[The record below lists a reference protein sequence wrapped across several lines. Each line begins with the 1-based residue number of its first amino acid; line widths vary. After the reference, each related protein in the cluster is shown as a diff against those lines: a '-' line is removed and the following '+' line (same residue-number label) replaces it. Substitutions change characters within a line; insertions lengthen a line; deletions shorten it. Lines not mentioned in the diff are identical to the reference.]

1 VPFRYSDKAI
11 IESDLRQAGF
21 SKVRIETLELISR
34 AASAR
39 DAAIALVQGTP
50 VRSEIE
56 RIDAAMLQP
65 ATDAAAEA
73 LRPFESADGFAAP
86 MAAHIVT
93 AVR

>member
-1 VPFRYSDKAI
+1 
-11 IESDLRQAGF
+11 
-21 SKVRIETLELISR
+21 
-34 AASAR
+34 
-39 DAAIALVQGTP
+39 